1 MYATREDMIGRFGER
16 ECCDLVNIAVPGDDD
31 GGAMDYAL
39 RAASDEIDGY
49 IAGRY
54 TLPLVSRPPI
64 LTGIACDIARYR
76 LTGNEHPCTDEIRDR
91 YRDGVRYL
99 EKVAKGDVSLG
110 AASSGGAAVAS
121 SAVGIMFTAGG
132 NNWSRSRTGGGG
144 Y

>member
-1 MYATREDMIGRFGER
+1 MYATREDMIGRFGEMEVR
-16 ECCDLVNIAVPGDDD
+16 QITDLNGTGDIDD
-31 GGAMDYAL
+31 SVLEFAL
-39 RAASDEIDGY
+39 RSASDEIDGY

-54 TLPLVSRPPI
+54 TLPLASRPPI
-64 LTGIACDIARYR
+64 LMGIACDIARYR
-76 LTGNEHPCTDEIRDR
+76 LTGTERVCAEEIRER

-110 AASSGGAAVAS
+110 ATSSGGAAVAS
-121 SAVGIMFTAGG
+121 SSVGIMFTAGG